1 MNLKELYNKHFEGL
15 DHCAE
20 KLGVSRRTVE
30 NYIYSNPTG
39 ILKHSGQLMQMDGVD
54 PFELFD
60 VVAENVEQI
69 KTQTTKSNERLQRFK
84 YINAQTSGIMAQA
97 KVLLKRFQHRLTAL
111 QKPVL

>member
-1 MNLKELYNKHFEGL
+1 MKSKLNTMKLKAYIIKHFEGL
-15 DHCAE
+15 DDCAE
-20 KLGVSRRTVE
+20 RLGVSRRTVE

-69 KTQTTKSNERLQRFK
+69 N
-84 YINAQTSGIMAQA
+84 
-97 KVLLKRFQHRLTAL
+97 
-111 QKPVL
+111 QKQKA

>member
-1 MNLKELYNKHFEGL
+1 MKSESNTMKLKAYIIKHFEGL
-15 DHCAE
+15 DDCA
-20 KLGVSRRTVE
+20 KRLGVSRRTVE

-69 KTQTTKSNERLQRFK
+69 N
-84 YINAQTSGIMAQA
+84 
-97 KVLLKRFQHRLTAL
+97 
-111 QKPVL
+111 QKQKA

>member
-1 MNLKELYNKHFEGL
+1 MKSELNTMKLKSFINKHFEGL

-39 ILKHSGQLMQMDGVD
+39 ILKHSTQLMQLDGVD

-69 KTQTTKSNERLQRFK
+69 N
-84 YINAQTSGIMAQA
+84 
-97 KVLLKRFQHRLTAL
+97 
-111 QKPVL
+111 QKQKA

>member
-1 MNLKELYNKHFEGL
+1 MKLESNTMKLKAYILKHFEGL
-15 DHCAE
+15 DNCAQM
-20 KLGVSRRTVE
+20 LGVSRRTVE

-69 KTQTTKSNERLQRFK
+69 KKNKNPNNQTN
-84 YINAQTSGIMAQA
+84 
-97 KVLLKRFQHRLTAL
+97 V
-111 QKPVL
+111 

>member
-1 MNLKELYNKHFEGL
+1 MKSQLNTMKLKSFINKHFEGL

-39 ILKHSGQLMQMDGVD
+39 ILKHSTQLMQMDGVD

-69 KTQTTKSNERLQRFK
+69 KKNKNPNNQTN
-84 YINAQTSGIMAQA
+84 
-97 KVLLKRFQHRLTAL
+97 V
-111 QKPVL
+111 